1 MIREIFLSLKG
12 IKNIFLIFFVN
23 GEKTSKKY
31 FLNKLKKIN
40 RQKVVNKKVKMI

>member
-23 GEKTSKKY
+23 GGKTSKKY
-31 FLNKLKKIN
+31 FLNKLKKN
-40 RQKVVNKKVKMI
+40 N